1 MIYLNYISD
10 KSVDSD
16 AKTESIEQYGWLD
29 GIKIVSLCQ
38 DNLFKISDA
47 KEQFIVINIDSENC
61 HDIFKN
67 VLTQIS
73 QNNCEQEKELCL
85 I

>member
-1 MIYLNYISD
+1 MQ
-10 KSVDSD
+10 
-16 AKTESIEQYGWLD
+16 TESIEQYGWLD
-29 GIKIVSLCQ
+29 GIKTVSPYQ
-38 DNLFKISDA
+38 DDISKIENVA
-47 KEQFIVINIDSENC
+47 EQFIVININSENC

-67 VLTQIS
+67 TLTQIS